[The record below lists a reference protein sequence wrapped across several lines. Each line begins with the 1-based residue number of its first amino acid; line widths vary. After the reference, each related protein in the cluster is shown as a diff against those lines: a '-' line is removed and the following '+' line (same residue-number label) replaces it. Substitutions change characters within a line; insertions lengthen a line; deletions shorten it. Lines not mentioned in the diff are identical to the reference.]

1 MVVFENEPKATRV
14 SVKRIALTLA
24 IAGAIVVGVAG
35 VAVASDHVA
44 GRGDQRYGSLAEGLY
59 LLEHRAPTAIDCG
72 VIERTDEAPTA
83 ESMAASDCFTAA
95 EGGLESAE
103 VVVVRKLPIQGLITV
118 HLRYLSPCVIEVIH
132 QTVSPDFG
140 DIVSFAIHPRVF
152 RYPEGWLVPGG
163 YPESERYYSDV
174 SLH

>member
-44 GRGDQRYGSLAEGLY
+44 GRGDQRDGSLAEGLY
-59 LLEHRAPTAIDCG
+59 RLEHRSPTTIDCG

-83 ESMAASDCFTAA
+83 
-95 EGGLESAE
+95 
-103 VVVVRKLPIQGLITV
+103 
-118 HLRYLSPCVIEVIH
+118 
-132 QTVSPDFG
+132 
-140 DIVSFAIHPRVF
+140 DIVSFAIHPRMF